1 MVKGGEYRLRDYT
14 PDLLDGAAESV
25 FLKSEARTGTF
36 IAGSVSLEDPAK
48 VEGAGAW
55 ALLPPKRCARVNFS
69 RSMATVIEPQPL
81 RPKPLE

>member
-36 IAGSVSLEDPAK
+36 IVGSVSLEDPAK
-48 VEGAGAW
+48 VEGAGAS

-69 RSMATVIEPQPL
+69 RSMATVSEPQPL